1 MLKQSWPQEGRAA
14 TPVIVEL
21 LVVDDAEV
29 DVGRLVVVVGGVVD
43 EPLDAVTEDNEVDE
57 EI

>member
-1 MLKQSWPQEGRAA
+1 M
-14 TPVIVEL
+14 IVEL
-21 LVVDDAEV
+21 LVVDDVEV

-57 EI
+57 EIRVEKGGVAIELQSPH

>member
-1 MLKQSWPQEGRAA
+1 M
-14 TPVIVEL
+14 IVEL

-43 EPLDAVTEDNEVDE
+43 EPLDAVTEDNELDE
-57 EI
+57 EIRVEEGGVAIELQSPH